1 MCIRAAYCAYMD
13 SRLRFGNGSSFPII
27 SKQVKMSSITFLTS
41 YRLEVTTQDAVTPSF
56 AISSALR
63 DPDQLGSEVYEELV
77 GEEIYWTIDIPS
89 KYTVWVY

>member
-1 MCIRAAYCAYMD
+1 M
-13 SRLRFGNGSSFPII
+13 
-27 SKQVKMSSITFLTS
+27 
-41 YRLEVTTQDAVTPSF
+41 TTQDAVTPSF

-89 KYTVWVY
+89 KSFHTSYIKVLWLYSYMVANSILDFAVGGWVGGGELDWERRQRQN